1 MSIFKFLL
9 NAIPRPLLIKVSYL
23 TRPVISFLLR
33 GKRYTDPIDGKKF
46 RKFLPYGYESQREN
60 VLAPSTLSLER
71 HRFLWLY
78 LKRKSS
84 FFSNTQKVLHI
95 APEQCF
101 FKRFKKQENLSYLT
115 CDLHS
120 PLADIKADI
129 CNLPLESNAF
139 DVVFCNHVLEHVNDD
154 KKAMQ
159 ELFRVLKPGGFGI
172 FQVPQDLNRHKTYED
187 FKITSPQERKKHFGQ
202 YDHVRIYGEDYFEKL
217 RDIGFEVSEIKC
229 TDIATEDEIN
239 NYRLM
244 KNEILPVCK
253 KPD

>member
-9 NAIPRPLLIKVSYL
+9 NTIPRPLLIKVSYF

-33 GKRYTDPIDGKKF
+33 GKSYTDPIDGKKF

-239 NYRLM
+239 NYRLT